1 MNTQTSKYV
10 APSIP
15 FIKVPNGLIEDLS
28 LSSFAR
34 VLFCTVAYMLSIR
47 GFVPTVGALRTFTG
61 KSSSTIAEG
70 LAELRTRGYLRQYR
84 SCCSGKWVWAYV
96 LFSEP
101 QNDGLTAIQQTRQ
114 LPSSKYVAPKS
125 RYTKVSGSFIR
136 RKDIHPT
143 SKMVCLYLAA
153 HAGKPGFSLH
163 TWAIADVLGRSAQ
176 TIQRHIRK
184 LSEQGYVNAT
194 QTRDSNGRMG
204 AMVFTIYSSPAA
216 NGFTGDDPAGN
227 APAGDA
233 FSGGFN
239 KDQRKSTILAKE
251 RTEFNQD
258 LQGCPAEVTE
268 ACDWI
273 PNRYSNLE
281 EQHIYDVVI
290 SCIGKLYLGN
300 NDARKFICEH
310 LSPEDMTLCEIA
322 DRTTETC
329 IERILHPKKDAVVI
343 TNRGGYINE
352 VCKDYI
358 LHWNEKRQELEFV

>member
-1 MNTQTSKYV
+1 MSKYLTPSRHYIRIPNELIADRTLPEMV
-10 APSIP
+10 RVLYCIMAYLLSIP
-15 FIKVPNGLIEDLS
+15 
-28 LSSFAR
+28 
-34 VLFCTVAYMLSIR
+34 
-47 GFVPTVGALRTFTG
+47 GFVITIGALRKYTG
-61 KSSSTIAEG
+61 KSAATMSAALSV
-70 LAELRTRGYLRQYR
+70 LRKHGYLRQYR

-101 QNDGLTAIQQTRQ
+101 QNDGLNAIQQTRQ

-125 RYTKVSGSFIR
+125 GYTKVSGSFIR

-143 SKMVCLYLAA
+143 SKMVYLFLAA

-163 TWAIADVLGRSAQ
+163 TWAIAEVLGHSEQ

-204 AMVFTIYSSPAA
+204 AMAYTIYSSSV
-216 NGFTGDDPAGN
+216 NGSAGDVSTGDAS
-227 APAGDA
+227 AGDV
-233 FSGGFN
+233 
-239 KDQRKSTILAKE
+239 LAVESSKPLNQSNTLTEE
-251 RTEFNQD
+251 RIEVSQA

-300 NDARKFICEH
+300 NDVRKFVCEH
-310 LSPEDMTLCEIA
+310 LSTEDLTICEIA
-322 DRTTETC
+322 DRTTEIC
-329 IERILHPKKDAVVI
+329 IERILHSKKDAVAI
-343 TNRGGYINE
+343 ANRGGYITE

-358 LHWNEKRQELEFV
+358 LHWADKQQEFESI